1 MYDIHS
7 YYIHI
12 PTKYIK
18 IYIYIATEWPDF
30 DEDDDWPVTLGVP
43 RVAIPIAPNSHGQA
57 LALRTHLQYKLQAS
71 RPQLNT

>member
-1 MYDIHS
+1 MI
-7 YYIHI
+7 YIHI
-12 PTKYIK
+12 TFIYPQNISK
-18 IYIYIATEWPDF
+18 YIYIATEWPDF